1 MIDAKS
7 CLKKKFNI
15 KREKDEKRHS
25 LSCYMLKQCTCT
37 MIYISIVIFLLL
49 GITVCNLILLQKY
62 LENHHHKIAWRQI
75 VREKRQSKKIV
86 YVNRRIN
93 LRDNALKCIILISFF
108 ILNCIFCIKE
118 KFFILIL
125 SLFPFK

>member
-108 ILNCIFCIKE
+108 YFKLHFLHKRKVFYSYF
-118 KFFILIL
+118 KFIPI
-125 SLFPFK
+125 